1 MSFRPLQ
8 DVPASLGNLQE
19 EMNRLLDRVWHG
31 GLSTGPFDGQ
41 ECAPPI
47 DLYEYE
53 DRYVGFLEVP
63 GVDASTVNVSYLEH
77 SLTISGEKSA
87 PGDTDDARRIRRE
100 RRFGTFSRV
109 IELPGDIDADRVSA
123 TCRAGVLEVTIPKT
137 ESSRAKSIKIDVQE
151 G

>member
-41 ECAPPI
+41 EHAPPI

-53 DRYVGFLEVP
+53 DRYVVFVEVP
-63 GVDASTVNVSYLEH
+63 GVDASTVNVSYVES
-77 SLTISGEKSA
+77 SLTIRGDKIA
-87 PGDTDDARRIRRE
+87 PAKTEDASRVRRE
-100 RRFGTFSRV
+100 RHFGTFSRV
-109 IELPGDIDADRVSA
+109 IELPGEIDADGLSA
-123 TCRAGVLEVTIPKT
+123 ACRAGVLEVTVPKT
-137 ESSRAKSIKIDVQE
+137 ETSRTKSVKIDVQE